1 MSYHKSGFFHFLNF
15 ILWHLTRYWPSKLR
29 IEVMYCINIYI
40 LKRKTVP
47 NSNGK
52 IVEIYK
58 IDTLYTNI
66 YNSSLSLL
74 GTSTLIN
81 SGGIKL
87 VFLLVYEELRVSIS
101 SCLLNCHCH
110 DRHINQRR
118 YFWKSAYVITEEGI
132 DVHRPSMCLFSSRST
147 FVHAS

>member
-1 MSYHKSGFFHFLNF
+1 
-15 ILWHLTRYWPSKLR
+15 
-29 IEVMYCINIYI
+29 MYCINIYI

-74 GTSTLIN
+74 GTSTRE
-81 SGGIKL
+81 SKTS
-87 VFLLVYEELRVSIS
+87 RDSIYS
-101 SCLLNCHCH
+101 
-110 DRHINQRR
+110 
-118 YFWKSAYVITEEGI
+118 
-132 DVHRPSMCLFSSRST
+132 DVVVEILFIIGKI
-147 FVHAS
+147 